1 MRYSV
6 HKSGK
11 GNHRVHSRL
20 CAAMLVLAMG
30 ASLAAGAH
38 QVPVVYA
45 RTDAEIKRDE
55 YKDKLKDTKKDIQDI
70 ESNQA
75 SVSQD
80 LKSAATQMKTLL
92 NKQETLKGDISKK
105 QAEVEQANEELK
117 EAKRVEKEQYEAMK
131 LRIQYMYENSTDNSI
146 WTAVIE
152 SDGLADMLNRIE
164 YATDLYQSDRDLM
177 DSYEEAVQKVEDWT
191 MQLADDMEKLLA
203 LKDEYEKQ
211 QDDLDILIAQLE
223 QKKDDYAQQLADAK
237 EQAEDYEKTINKYEE
252 IIRAQEAAAAQA
264 AADSYE
270 GGGSGASGGIGSD
283 AYLQDPSYNPSNVTS
298 VSGAEVVAYAQQFV
312 GNPYVW
318 GGNSLTNGCDCSGFV
333 HLVYQH
339 FGIST
344 PRYSQAFKTVGQPV
358 AYQNIQAGDV
368 VVYPGHVAI
377 YIGNGCI
384 VEAQSTRAGITN
396 TRPVNCHTI
405 TAIRRLV

>member
-1 MRYSV
+1 
-6 HKSGK
+6 
-11 GNHRVHSRL
+11 
-20 CAAMLVLAMG
+20 MLVLAMG

-80 LKSAATQMKTLL
+80 LKSAANQMKTLL

-223 QKKDDYAQQLADAK
+223 QKKDDYAQQLADADGIRHFDL
-237 EQAEDYEKTINKYEE
+237 QTAEYCC
-252 IIRAQEAAAAQA
+252 
-264 AADSYE
+264 
-270 GGGSGASGGIGSD
+270 
-283 AYLQDPSYNPSNVTS
+283 P
-298 VSGAEVVAYAQQFV
+298 
-312 GNPYVW
+312 
-318 GGNSLTNGCDCSGFV
+318 
-333 HLVYQH
+333 
-339 FGIST
+339 
-344 PRYSQAFKTVGQPV
+344 AFP
-358 AYQNIQAGDV
+358 
-368 VVYPGHVAI
+368 
-377 YIGNGCI
+377 
-384 VEAQSTRAGITN
+384 
-396 TRPVNCHTI
+396 
-405 TAIRRLV
+405 